1 VCQILNFG
9 KAVVIEI
16 ELLQLG
22 AGVEPLN
29 DLDVVLSQA
38 QALR

>member
-16 ELLQLG
+16 ELLQFG
-22 AGVEPLN
+22 ARVEPLN
-29 DLDVVLSQA
+29 GLDVILSQA